1 MNRFVKFLFI
11 LIIPIF
17 LINCPTHKDNTL
29 RNGLTAFYLNCTGG
43 SVSACNS
50 SCNGSCGAPDGAVVT
65 SDKVSCI
72 NSCQAN
78 CSSNCNLGTTLLLYL
93 ANHPIKK

>member
-11 LIIPIF
+11 LFIPVL

-29 RNGLTAFYLNCTGG
+29 RNGLASYMLNCTGG

-50 SCNGSCGAPDGAVVT
+50 GCNNYCGVPDGNPVKSENVNCIT
-65 SDKVSCI
+65 TCQSSC
-72 NSCQAN
+72 A
-78 CSSNCNLGTTLLLYL
+78 SNCNISTTLLLYL